1 MTNIRQSL
9 YLDIWTPADATAGS
23 KLPVKFWVYGGGGEG
38 GSISDPLYNGCNL
51 ATDSIVV
58 SVAFRLGA
66 LGFLSL
72 ESAGIAGNFAVQDL
86 LLALQWVQDN
96 VAAFGSDPVSSYRP
110 CLSMEKV
117 LTDLFGIRSFSLVNR
132 LAPS

>member
-1 MTNIRQSL
+1 M
-9 YLDIWTPADATAGS
+9 PAHATTGS
-23 KLPVKFWVYGGGGEG
+23 KLPVKFWIYGGANDG
-38 GSISDPLYNGCNL
+38 GSISDPLYSGCNL

-58 SVAFRLGA
+58 SANYRLGA

-96 VAAFGSDPVSSYRP
+96 IDAFGGDPVSSSPP
-110 CLSMEKV
+110 CI
-117 LTDLFGIRSFSLVNR
+117 LTQAIVD
-132 LAPS
+132 

>member
-9 YLDIWTPADATAGS
+9 YLDTWTPANATAGS
-23 KLPVKFWVYGGGGEG
+23 KLPVKFWVYGGGDEG
-38 GSISDPLYNGCNL
+38 GSRSDPLYNGCNL

-58 SVAFRLGA
+58 SMAYRLGT

-72 ESAGIAGNFAVQDL
+72 ESSGIAGNFAVQDL

-96 VAAFGSDPVSSYRP
+96 VAVLGGGPYRP

-117 LTDLFGIRSFSLVNR
+117 LIDLSGTRSFSLANR
-132 LAPS
+132 LALS